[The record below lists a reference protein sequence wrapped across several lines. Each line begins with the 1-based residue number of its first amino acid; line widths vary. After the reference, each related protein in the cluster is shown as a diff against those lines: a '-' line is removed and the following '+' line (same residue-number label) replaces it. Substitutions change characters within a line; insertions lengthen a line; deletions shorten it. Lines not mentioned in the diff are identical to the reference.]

1 MHWKSQDVCR
11 IEDTFT
17 WLLLAFFL
25 IEHFI
30 PISPQEQTQIHQSA
44 SPNRLRSQHAVGLG
58 PMSALSVMRI
68 WWTRSST
75 PVDTCVCATPA
86 ASNSRRCPTPA
97 APSAEGRSKTLSR
110 PTGVRRGTDGQ
121 TDRLSRNSRISES
134 GKETSMFREYE
145 LWYSQLGFSYVYC
158 WLVLLN
164 DFFQSK
170 YCFTW
175 KVSFTW

>member
-1 MHWKSQDVCR
+1 MTVTVDVYSHIPSKVFCMFHVLKVFEMHWKSQDVCR

-121 TDRLSRNSRISES
+121 TDSLGTAESQSPGKKRLCSGNTNS
-134 GKETSMFREYE
+134 GT
-145 LWYSQLGFSYVYC
+145 
-158 WLVLLN
+158 LN
-164 DFFQSK
+164 
-170 YCFTW
+170 
-175 KVSFTW
+175 